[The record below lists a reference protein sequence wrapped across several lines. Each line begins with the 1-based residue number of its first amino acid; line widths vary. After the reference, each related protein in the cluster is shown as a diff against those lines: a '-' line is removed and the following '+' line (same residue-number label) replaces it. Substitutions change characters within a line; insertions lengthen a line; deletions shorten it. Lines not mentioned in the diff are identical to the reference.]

1 MKDFHSLREELNEK
15 FDVKY
20 AKSKRGPIYQR
31 SFKSQKEA
39 EKFLD
44 DMRKQGMNGI
54 VAKAGTPVSMQKM
67 KDLQKEA
74 VSPAQQ
80 AAIAIS
86 KKEKGEKPVEES
98 TFMITVRKAG
108 PGGRDLNMKVDG
120 KDRNDAVAKWRK
132 SHPKYKND
140 SVDVKPL
147 ATMKKKDGKYKFSYK

>member
-1 MKDFHSLREELNEK
+1 MKTFKELREK

-54 VAKAGTPVSMQKM
+54 VSKAGKPVSMQKM
-67 KDLQKEA
+67 KDLQKES
-74 VSPAQQ
+74 VDL
-80 AAIAIS
+80 
-86 KKEKGEKPVEES
+86 EEA

-108 PGGRDLNMKVDG
+108 PGGKDLNMKVDG
-120 KDRNDAVAKWRK
+120 KDQADAVKQWRK
-132 SHPKYKND
+132 AHPKYKND
-140 SVDVKPL
+140 TVDVKPL